1 MPVPLKS
8 SVNEWRE
15 NVLNSWPVQGQ
26 PAPSTLQ
33 TPWLQRPAR
42 EPAVTNGEITA
53 SSLQWLN
60 LKCLSRIKLPF
71 SCLFFFFQSIFKAV
85 AKGLKVFTHLSASH
99 LFSSASVCLFLEALK
114 KKKKLCCLQISKV
127 WHIFWALCAILNVGC
142 LWPFSTLAVAD
153 SDGLVLDF
161 CQMWKEEHLIGI
173 SQQFPHKPALN
184 KVYLCI
190 AIKSWL
196 ISC

>member
-71 SCLFFFFQSIFKAV
+71 SCLFFFQSIFKAV

-114 KKKKLCCLQISKV
+114 KKTMLFTNIKSVTYILSSLCYFKCGLPMTVQHARCCRLRWIGT
-127 WHIFWALCAILNVGC
+127 WLL
-142 LWPFSTLAVAD
+142 
-153 SDGLVLDF
+153 SDVKRG
-161 CQMWKEEHLIGI
+161 
-173 SQQFPHKPALN
+173 ALN
-184 KVYLCI
+184 WNFT
-190 AIKSWL
+190 AIST
-196 ISC
+196 